1 MARGPRSFIERIY
14 KNRFHLYS
22 SEKQLVVPPL
32 GRKRFVSRNGSV
44 SNACGLKAGLRTIS
58 IDRVAHHLT
67 AARPR
72 RPTADHR
79 RKFPR
84 GSARYDDLDLI
95 RPREFAVTLFAIDRR
110 ALVKLSEL
118 RSLAAII
125 FIFLDRNARILE
137 QKLTDRIFGKAA
149 ATERLHVLGAKRNH
163 RLPCE
168 TEAIGEDRRQ
178 RAADGL
184 QDRAAFARVMFA
196 DAVRRLGG
204 EERHRA
210 LPAVKAELGVE
221 RRPRILFFVLGDAV
235 REFARIAERG
245 HIQFA
250 GPRPADIGQDQLERA
265 SER

>member
-1 MARGPRSFIERIY
+1 MNRGAARDGPRPAE
-14 KNRFHLYS
+14 FHQADLQELFS
-22 SEKQLVVPPL
+22 SLFLRKTVRSPAFRPQALDTDPF
-32 GRKRFVSRNGSV
+32 RYTKRFR
-44 SNACGLKAGLRTIS
+44 LKAGLRTVS

-79 RKFPR
+79 RKFSR
-84 GSARYDDLDLI
+84 GSARHDDLDLI

-137 QKLTDRIFGKAA
+137 QKLTDRIFGEAA
-149 ATERLHVLGAKRNH
+149 AIERLHVLGAKGNH

-168 TEAIGEDRRQ
+168 TEAVGEDRRQ

-184 QDRAAFARVMFA
+184 QDRAALARVMVA
-196 DAVRRLGG
+196 ASVRRLRG
-204 EERHRA
+204 ED
-210 LPAVKAELGVE
+210 
-221 RRPRILFFVLGDAV
+221 RPR
-235 REFARIAERG
+235 ARV
-245 HIQFA
+245 A
-250 GPRPADIGQDQLERA
+250 GRTEAGGW
-265 SER
+265 

>member
-1 MARGPRSFIERIY
+1 MNRGAARDGPRPAE
-14 KNRFHLYS
+14 FHPADLQELFS
-22 SEKQLVVPPL
+22 SLFLRKTVRSPAFRPQAFGITEWICV
-32 GRKRFVSRNGSV
+32 KRFR
-44 SNACGLKAGLRTIS
+44 LKAGLRTVS

-79 RKFPR
+79 RKFSR
-84 GSARYDDLDLI
+84 GSARHDDLDLI
-95 RPREFAVTLFAIDRR
+95 RPREFAVALFAIDRR

-118 RSLAAII
+118 RSLAALI

-137 QKLTDRIFGKAA
+137 QKLTDRIFGEAA
-149 ATERLHVLGAKRNH
+149 AIERLHVLWTKRNH

-168 TEAIGEDRRQ
+168 TEAVGEDRRQ

-184 QDRAAFARVMFA
+184 QDRAAFARVVFA

-210 LPAVKAELGVE
+210 LPAVKAELGV
-221 RRPRILFFVLGDAV
+221 
-235 REFARIAERG
+235 
-245 HIQFA
+245 
-250 GPRPADIGQDQLERA
+250 
-265 SER
+265 

>member
-1 MARGPRSFIERIY
+1 MFQLSINRI
-14 KNRFHLYS
+14 
-22 SEKQLVVPPL
+22 
-32 GRKRFVSRNGSV
+32 
-44 SNACGLKAGLRTIS
+44 
-58 IDRVAHHLT
+58 AHHLT

-79 RKFPR
+79 RKFSR
-84 GSARYDDLDLI
+84 SSARNDDLDLI
-95 RPREFAVTLFAIDRR
+95 GPREFAVTLFAIDRR

-118 RSLAAII
+118 RSLAALV
-125 FIFLDRNARILE
+125 FVFLDRNARILE
-137 QKLTDRIFGKAA
+137 QKLTDRIFGEAA
-149 ATERLHVLGAKRNH
+149 AIERLHVLRAKRND

-168 TEAIGEDRRQ
+168 TEAVGEDSRQ

-210 LPAVKAELGVE
+210 LFAVKAELGVE

-235 REFARIAERG
+235 REFAGIAERG
-245 HIQFA
+245 HVQYA

-265 SER
+265 SERRISPRDVAEDIAPAGETEF